1 MVKYTSF
8 YKVKTKDKKEDEVL
22 FVSYLT
28 NSPSRTKKIGESFA
42 KNILKCNLTKRAVIL
57 GLIGDLGGGKTTFLQ
72 GVARGLGIKQAITSP
87 TFVIMRKLKIPRSRK
102 SSLRDGRN
110 HKFKNFYHFDCYRIQ
125 KPTEMLTLG
134 FKEIISD
141 PQNIVVLEWADKIR
155 KMLHEDSLILE
166 FEFIDKNTRKIIIRN
181 TGHEK

>member
-8 YKVKTKDKKEDEVL
+8 YKVKTKDKKENKVL
-22 FVSYLT
+22 FASYLT
-28 NSPSRTKKIGESFA
+28 NTYPQTKKIGESFA
-42 KNILKCNLTKRAVIL
+42 KNILKCNLAKRAVVL

-87 TFVIMRKLKIPRSRK
+87 TFVIMRKLKIPWSRK
-102 SSLRDGRN
+102 NSLRDGRN

-125 KPTEMLTLG
+125 KPTEMLALG

-141 PQNIVVLEWADKIR
+141 PQNIVALEWADKIR
-155 KMLHEDSLILE
+155 KMLHKDSLMIG
-166 FEFIDKNTRKIIIRN
+166 FEFIDKNTRKIAIKGI
-181 TGHEK
+181 